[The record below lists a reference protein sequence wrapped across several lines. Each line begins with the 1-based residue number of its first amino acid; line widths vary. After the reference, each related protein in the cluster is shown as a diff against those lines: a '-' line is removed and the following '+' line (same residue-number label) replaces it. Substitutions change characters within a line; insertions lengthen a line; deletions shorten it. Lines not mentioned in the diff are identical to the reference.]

1 VAGREDMGLS
11 VPVGGHY
18 FAADADSQDE
28 LARLRL
34 LEEECDPHTRRYLDA
49 IGTGSGWR
57 CLEVGAGA
65 GAMARWLAERVGP
78 TGHVTAADI
87 DPRYLGDL
95 CLPNVEV
102 RQCDITADGIEL
114 ESYDLVH
121 CRFVLMHLDDP
132 ADALRRMTSALRPGG
147 WLVAADP
154 DNDVAGS
161 VDSGHPLSRLFDSC
175 YRKRVEFASAANI
188 ADFRFGKVLL
198 RYMEAAGLAELGN
211 EGIARVVHGGDPF
224 SHMWIKTWQRIDDAV
239 IEQGVLTETEVCK
252 MRQAYEDPTF
262 TYRTQ
267 LTQSV
272 WGRKPPPIRA

>member
-1 VAGREDMGLS
+1 MPVA
-11 VPVGGHY
+11 GHY
-18 FAADADSQDE
+18 FAAHADSQDE

-34 LEEECDPHTRRYLDA
+34 LEAECDPHTRRYLDA
-49 IGTGSGWR
+49 IGVGAGWR

-65 GAMARWLAERVGP
+65 GAMVRWLAERVGP
-78 TGHVTAADI
+78 TGQVVAVDI

-95 CLPNVEV
+95 CQPNVPNVEV
-102 RQCDITADGIEL
+102 RQCDITLDDVEP

-132 ADALRRMTSALRPGG
+132 AGALQRMTRALRPGG
-147 WLVAADP
+147 WLLAADP

-161 VDSGHPLSRLFDSC
+161 VDAEHPLSELFDSC
-175 YRKRVEFASAANI
+175 YRKRVEFASAAKL

-198 RYMEAAGLAELGN
+198 RYMEALGLVQMGN
-211 EGIARVVHGGDPF
+211 EGVARVVHGGDPF

-239 IEQGVLTETEVCK
+239 IEHGVLTEAEVLA
-252 MRQAYEDPTF
+252 MRRAYEDPTF

-272 WGRKPPPIRA
+272 WGRKPLVN

>member
-1 VAGREDMGLS
+1 M
-11 VPVGGHY
+11 PVGGHY
-18 FAADADSQDE
+18 FAAAADSQDE
-28 LARLRL
+28 LSRLRL
-34 LEEECDPHTRRYLDA
+34 LEDECNPHTQRHLDR
-49 IGTGSGWR
+49 IGVSPGWR

-65 GAMARWLAERVGP
+65 GAMARWLAARVGP
-78 TGHVTAADI
+78 TGHVVAADV

-102 RQCDITADGIEL
+102 RQCDIALDDVEP

-132 ADALRRMTSALRPGG
+132 AAALRRMTAALRPGG

-161 VDSGHPLSRLFDSC
+161 VDPDHPLSEVFDSC
-175 YRKRVEFASAANI
+175 YRKRVEFASAAKI

-198 RYMEAAGLAELGN
+198 GYVEALGLVELGN
-211 EGIARVVHGGDPF
+211 EGIARVVHGGEPF
-224 SHMWIKTWQRIDDAV
+224 SDMWIKTWQRIDAAV
-239 IEQGVLTETEVCK
+239 IERGVLSEGEVRK
-252 MRQAYEDPTF
+252 MRQAYKDPTF

-267 LTQSV
+267 LTQYV
-272 WGRKPPPIRA
+272 WGRKPPAD

>member
-1 VAGREDMGLS
+1 MGSSIPL
-11 VPVGGHY
+11 GGHY

-34 LEEECDPHTRRYLDA
+34 LEDECDPHTRRYLDA
-49 IGTGSGWR
+49 IGTGPGWR

-65 GAMARWLAERVGP
+65 GAVVRWLAERVGP
-78 TGHVTAADI
+78 AGHVTAADI

-102 RQCDITADGIEL
+102 RQCDITVDEVEF

-132 ADALRRMTSALRPGG
+132 ADALRRMAGALRPGG

-161 VDSGHPLSRLFDSC
+161 VDPDHPLAEMFDLC
-175 YRKRVEFASAANI
+175 YRKRVEFVSAASI
-188 ADFRFGKVLL
+188 ADFRFGKILL
-198 RYMEAAGLAELGN
+198 GYMEALGLVDLGN
-211 EGIARVVHGGDPF
+211 EGTARVVHGGDPF

-239 IEQGVLTETEVCK
+239 IDRGVLTEGDVRK

-272 WGRKPPPIRA
+272 WGRKPTVN

>member
-1 VAGREDMGLS
+1 M
-11 VPVGGHY
+11 PVGGHY

-34 LEEECDPHTRRYLDA
+34 LEDECDPHTRRYLDA
-49 IGTGSGWR
+49 IGVGPGWR

-65 GAMARWLAERVGP
+65 GAMVRWLAERVGP

-95 CLPNVEV
+95 RLPNVEV
-102 RQCDITADGIEL
+102 RQCDIALDDVEP
-114 ESYDLVH
+114 EAYDLVH
-121 CRFVLMHLDDP
+121 CRFVLMHLDEP
-132 ADALRRMTSALRPGG
+132 ADALRRMTGALRAGG

-161 VDSGHPLSRLFDSC
+161 VDPKHPLSQLFDSC
-175 YRKRVEFASAANI
+175 YRKRVEFASVAKI

-198 RYMEAAGLAELGN
+198 AYIEAAGLVELGN

-239 IEQGVLTETEVCK
+239 IDCGVLSEGEVRT

-272 WGRKPPPIRA
+272 WGRKPLAD

>member
-1 VAGREDMGLS
+1 M
-11 VPVGGHY
+11 PVGGHY
-18 FAADADSQDE
+18 FAADADAHDE

-34 LEEECDPHTRRYLDA
+34 LENECDPHTRRYLDA
-49 IGTGSGWR
+49 IGVGPGWR

-65 GAMARWLAERVGP
+65 GAMVRWLAERVGAS
-78 TGHVTAADI
+78 GRVVAADI
-87 DPRYLGDL
+87 DPRYVGDL

-102 RQCDITADGIEL
+102 RECDITLDEL
-114 ESYDLVH
+114 EPACYDLVH

-132 ADALRRMTSALRPGG
+132 AAALRRMASALRPGG

-161 VDSGHPLSRLFDSC
+161 VNPDHPLSELFDSC
-175 YRKRVEFASAANI
+175 YRKRVEFASAARI

-198 RYMEAAGLAELGN
+198 RYMEALGLGEMGN

-224 SHMWIKTWQRIDDAV
+224 SDMWIKTWQRIDDAV
-239 IEQGVLTETEVCK
+239 INHGVLSEAEVGE
-252 MRQAYEDPTF
+252 MRRAYQDPTF

-272 WGRKPPPIRA
+272 WGRKPLAN